1 MAGWVGPRLAGPTG
15 QQPGWPC
22 VSGKPGAPF
31 FLLLLMQESVLA
43 AVVPAILRREVLGNE
58 LIDYIVAGVI
68 LLLGAVLNRLL
79 SRLLSKGLFRLTKR
93 YTAGVTEG
101 ELHDLLIQPLG
112 ALLFLVSFYLAFSVL
127 RYPLPALA
135 VKGVEPWPKV
145 ALLGLFHLGVIATV
159 VWVVI
164 SLVDFA
170 LLVVQRRAELTASL
184 GTRRL
189 DNQFLPF
196 AKDLLKVFVVVI
208 GLLVALGQVF
218 GVNVTALIGGLGI
231 GGLAVAFAAKESL
244 ENLLASFTIFID
256 QPFGVGDLVTAGT
269 VSGTVEKIGF
279 RSTRLR
285 TAEKSYL
292 TVPNKSMIDKPLDN
306 LSLRTARRVG
316 FTIYFDQKTTSS
328 QLQAIIAEA
337 VEAMMAHPLVTK
349 DVQMK
354 FNTISPA
361 GKEVT
366 VQYFVETTSYDEY
379 LDVKESL
386 NYRLVEAVEH
396 QGGSFA
402 SSTTVAPP
410 ATA

>member
-1 MAGWVGPRLAGPTG
+1 ME
-15 QQPGWPC
+15 
-22 VSGKPGAPF
+22 
-31 FLLLLMQESVLA
+31 ESVLSA
-43 AVVPAILRREVLGNE
+43 HIPAFLHREVLGNE
-58 LIDYIVAGVI
+58 LLDYLIAGTI
-68 LLLGAVLNRLL
+68 MLLGSVLNRVL
-79 SRLLSKGLFRLTKR
+79 SRLVSKGLFRLTKR
-93 YTAGVTEG
+93 YTAGVSED

-127 RYPLPALA
+127 RYPMPPLA
-135 VKGVEPWPKV
+135 VKGLEPWPKV
-145 ALLGLFHLGVIATV
+145 ALLGLFHLGVIATI

-184 GTRRL
+184 GARRL

-328 QLQAIIAEA
+328 QLQAIISEA

-354 FNTISPA
+354 FNTITPA

-402 SSTTVAPP
+402 TSVA
-410 ATA
+410 AAAVAAA

>member
-1 MAGWVGPRLAGPTG
+1 MEIPD
-15 QQPGWPC
+15 
-22 VSGKPGAPF
+22 F
-31 FLLLLMQESVLA
+31 
-43 AVVPAILRREVLGNE
+43 LRREVLGNALLDY
-58 LIDYIVAGVI
+58 LIAAFIM
-68 LLLGAVLNRLL
+68 LLGAALNRLV

-93 YTAGVTEG
+93 YTAGVSES

-112 ALLFLVSFYLAFSVL
+112 ALLFLASFYLAFSVL
-127 RYPLPALA
+127 RYPMPLTP

-159 VWVVI
+159 VWVI
-164 SLVDFA
+164 MRLVDFA
-170 LLVVQRRAELTASL
+170 LLVVQRRAELVTTPTA
-184 GTRRL
+184 RRL
-189 DNQFLPF
+189 DSQFLPF
-196 AKDLLKVFVVVI
+196 AKDLLKVFIVVI
-208 GLLVALGQVF
+208 GLLVVLGQVF

-256 QPFGVGDLVTAGT
+256 QPFGVGDLVTAGS

-316 FTIYFDQKTTSS
+316 FTLYFDQKTTSD
-328 QLQAIIAEA
+328 QLQAIIKEA
-337 VEAMMAHPLVTK
+337 VAAMKEHPLVTD

-354 FNTISPA
+354 FNAISPA

-366 VQYFVETTSYDEY
+366 VQYFVETSSYDEY

-386 NYRLVEAVEH
+386 NYRLIEAVEH

-402 SSTTVAPP
+402 LATPAPVA

>member
-1 MAGWVGPRLAGPTG
+1 MEIPA
-15 QQPGWPC
+15 
-22 VSGKPGAPF
+22 
-31 FLLLLMQESVLA
+31 FLH
-43 AVVPAILRREVLGNE
+43 RELFGNE
-58 LIDYIVAGVI
+58 LLDYCIAAII
-68 LLLGAVLNRLL
+68 LLLGATLNRLM
-79 SRLLSKGLFRLTKR
+79 SRLLSKALFRLTKR
-93 YTAGVTEG
+93 YTTGVTEE
-101 ELHDLLIQPLG
+101 ELHDSLIQPLG
-112 ALLFLVSFYLAFSVL
+112 VLLFLGSFYLAFNVL
-127 RYPLPALA
+127 RYPMPPLA
-135 VKGVEPWPKV
+135 VKGVEPWHKV
-145 ALLGLFHLGVIATV
+145 ALLGLFHLGVIATI
-159 VWVVI
+159 VWVI
-164 SLVDFA
+164 LSLVDFA
-170 LLVVQRRAELTASL
+170 LLVVQRRAELVTAPSN
-184 GTRRL
+184 RRL
-189 DNQFLPF
+189 DSQFLPF
-196 AKDLLKVFVVVI
+196 AKDLIKVFVVVI

-256 QPFGVGDLVTAGT
+256 QPFGVGDLVTAGS

-316 FTIYFDQKTTSS
+316 FTLYFDQKTTSD
-328 QLQAIIAEA
+328 QLQAIIREA
-337 VEAMMAHPLVTK
+337 VEAMTTHALVQ

-354 FNTISPA
+354 FNSISPA

-379 LDVKESL
+379 LDVKETL

-402 SSTTVAPP
+402 TAAPAAAAATV
-410 ATA
+410 

>member
-1 MAGWVGPRLAGPTG
+1 M
-15 QQPGWPC
+15 
-22 VSGKPGAPF
+22 
-31 FLLLLMQESVLA
+31 E
-43 AVVPAILRREVLGNE
+43 VPAFLRREVLGNE
-58 LIDYIVAGVI
+58 LSEYLVAAVI
-68 LLLGAVLNRLL
+68 MLLGGGLRRVL
-79 SRLLSKGLFRLTKR
+79 SRLLSKTLFWFTKR
-93 YTAGVTEG
+93 YTTGVTEN

-112 ALLFLVSFYLAFSVL
+112 ALLFLISFFLAFNVL
-127 RYPLPALA
+127 RYPLPPLTVLGA
-135 VKGVEPWPKV
+135 EPWPKV
-145 ALLGLFHLGVIATV
+145 ALLGSFHLAVIVTV
-159 VWVVI
+159 VWVI
-164 SLVDFA
+164 LRLVDFA
-170 LLVVQRRAELTASL
+170 LLVVQRRAALTAAPEA
-184 GTRRL
+184 RRL
-189 DNQFLPF
+189 DSQFLPF

-208 GLLVALGQVF
+208 GLLVVMGQVF
-218 GVNVTALIGGLGI
+218 GVNVTALVGGLGI

-244 ENLLASFTIFID
+244 ENLLASFTIFLD

-316 FTIYFDQKTTSS
+316 FTLIFDQKTTSE
-328 QLQAIIAEA
+328 QLQAIIKEA
-337 VEAMMAHPLVTK
+337 VMAMEAHPLVTK

-386 NYRLVEAVEH
+386 NYCLLEATEH

-402 SSTTVAPP
+402 T
-410 ATA
+410 ATPVGAVPF

>member
-1 MAGWVGPRLAGPTG
+1 MEIPA
-15 QQPGWPC
+15 
-22 VSGKPGAPF
+22 F
-31 FLLLLMQESVLA
+31 FHHELF
-43 AVVPAILRREVLGNE
+43 GNE
-58 LIDYIVAGVI
+58 LFDYLLAAGI
-68 LLLGAVLNRLL
+68 MLLGAALNRLL
-79 SRLLSKGLFRLTKR
+79 SRLLSKALFRLTKR
-93 YTAGVTEG
+93 YTAGVSES
-101 ELHDLLIQPLG
+101 ELHDLLIQPLS
-112 ALLFLVSFYLAFSVL
+112 ALLFLVSLYLAFNVL
-127 RYPLPALA
+127 RYPIPPLA

-145 ALLGLFHLGVIATV
+145 ALLGLFHLGIITTV
-159 VWVVI
+159 VWVVTR
-164 SLVDFA
+164 LVDFA
-170 LLVVQRRAELTASL
+170 LLVVQRRAELLTTA
-184 GTRRL
+184 GARRL
-189 DNQFLPF
+189 DSQFLPF
-196 AKDLLKVFVVVI
+196 AKDLLKVFIVVI

-218 GVNVTALIGGLGI
+218 NINVTALIGGLGI

-316 FTIYFDQKTTSS
+316 FTLYFDQKTTSE
-328 QLQAIIAEA
+328 QLQAIIREA
-337 VEAMMAHPLVTK
+337 VATMKEHALVTD

-354 FNTISPA
+354 FNAISPA

-366 VQYFVETTSYDEY
+366 VQYFVETSSYDEY

-386 NYRLVEAVEH
+386 NYRLIEAVEH

-402 SSTTVAPP
+402 SATPAPVP

>member
-1 MAGWVGPRLAGPTG
+1 MEIP
-15 QQPGWPC
+15 
-22 VSGKPGAPF
+22 PF
-31 FLLLLMQESVLA
+31 LH
-43 AVVPAILRREVLGNE
+43 RELFGNE
-58 LIDYIVAGVI
+58 LFDYLLAALV
-68 LLLGAVLNRLL
+68 LLLGAALNRLV

-93 YTAGVTEG
+93 YTAGVTES
-101 ELHDLLIQPLG
+101 ELHDLLIQPLS

-127 RYPLPALA
+127 RYPLPPMA

-145 ALLGLFHLGVIATV
+145 VLLGLFHLGVIVTII
-159 VWVVI
+159 WVVTRLI
-164 SLVDFA
+164 DFA
-170 LLVVQRRAELTASL
+170 LLVVQRRAELLTTTSA
-184 GTRRL
+184 RRL

-316 FTIYFDQKTTSS
+316 FTLYFDQKTTSD
-328 QLQAIIAEA
+328 QLQAIIQEA
-337 VEAMMAHPLVTK
+337 VAAMKEHPLVTD

-354 FNTISPA
+354 FNAISPS

-366 VQYFVETTSYDEY
+366 VQYFVETSSYDEY

-386 NYRLVEAVEH
+386 NYRLIEAVEH

-402 SSTTVAPP
+402 MATPAPVP